1 MIDCLFFR
9 GEHFYSVQLMEPEDC
24 NKTLEEQ
31 AADHAALNPGTTKVE
46 LMDRTILWEGV
57 ANKGMNQLDRPWAN
71 FDVSMVKELI
81 SDCFQQGYEGVKV
94 TYIDSSPAG
103 LAHALG
109 VRMRKADDEIE
120 KLKEK
125 E

>member
-1 MIDCLFFR
+1 MT
-9 GEHFYSVQLMEPEDC
+9 
-24 NKTLEEQ
+24 N
-31 AADHAALNPGTTKVE
+31 
-46 LMDRTILWEGV
+46 
-57 ANKGMNQLDRPWAN
+57 NKGMNQLDRPWAN

-94 TYIDSSPAG
+94 SYIDSSPAG

-120 KLKEK
+120 KLKGAHD
-125 E
+125 